1 MDPTP
6 IGGAIHY
13 PDTSLRIVHTELQIQ
28 REPFVRPFAIKGSS
42 FREKWNLIV
51 RLRDASGCEAV
62 GVGGNAVLWS
72 DTDVF
77 SSHTEVGGN
86 LLMASCLEF
95 ALQRAKEG
103 EWPGPMQMMAD
114 LLPEVYRYGKSVTCS
129 ESLRKTFALVSLV
142 ALDNAA
148 WMLHARQH
156 GIGAFDELV
165 PTKYRPFLTSRQER
179 VSVSPAVGYNLPDE
193 QVRGL
198 LEAGV
203 YVLKVKIGHPG
214 GEEEMLAQDVSRLE
228 VVHRIAEGY
237 RTPMT
242 ESGRI
247 LYYVDA
253 NGRYPNREAVV
264 RLVEQLDGRG
274 ILDRVL
280 MVEEPF
286 LDPRYQ
292 DVSGLPVRF
301 CADESL
307 EDPADVKVRWDQ
319 GYRAMAIKPA
329 GKTLSLA
336 LRMLQAAQGVG
347 ASCVVADSGCVPLLV
362 EWNKNVAARL
372 PTFPGLKG
380 GLMESNGPENYGRW
394 AEMLAQYPIPD
405 APWLRPVS
413 GSFELDSQYY
423 DCSGGIFEDPAHY
436 SALLPS

>member
-1 MDPTP
+1 
-6 IGGAIHY
+6 
-13 PDTSLRIVHTELQIQ
+13 LRIVHTELQIQ

-95 ALQRAKEG
+95 ALQQAKEG

-114 LLPEVYRYGKSVTCS
+114 LLPEVYRYGKSVTGS

-165 PTKYRPFLTSRQER
+165 PPDYRRLLGVRQER
-179 VSVSPAVGYNLPDE
+179 VSVAPAVGYNLPDE
-193 QVRGL
+193 QVHGL

-214 GEEEMLAQDVSRLE
+214 DEEEMLAQDVSRLE

-253 NGRYPNREAVV
+253 NGRYPSREAVV
-264 RLVEQLDGRG
+264 RLVEQLETRG

-280 MVEEPF
+280 MVEEPY
-286 LDPRYQ
+286 LDPRGQ

-307 EDPADVKVRWDQ
+307 EDPTDVKVRWDQ

-336 LRMLQAAQGVG
+336 FQMLEAAQDVG
-347 ASCVVADSGCVPLLV
+347 ADCVVADSGCVPLLV

-372 PTFPGLKG
+372 PAFPGLRG

-394 AEMLAQYPIPD
+394 AEMLAHYPIPD

-423 DCSGGIFEDPAHY
+423 DCSGGIFENPACY

>member
-1 MDPTP
+1 
-6 IGGAIHY
+6 
-13 PDTSLRIVHTELQIQ
+13 LRIVDTELQIQ

-51 RLRDASGCEAV
+51 RLRDASGHQAV

-72 DTDVF
+72 DTNVF

-86 LLMASCLEF
+86 LLMAACLEF

-103 EWPGPMQMMAD
+103 EWPDPMQMMAD
-114 LLPEVYRYGKSVTCS
+114 LLPEVHRYGKSVTGN
-129 ESLRKTFALVSLV
+129 ESLRRTFALVSLV

-156 GIGAFDELV
+156 GIEAFNELI
-165 PTKYRPFLTSRQER
+165 PPDFRRFLGDRQER
-179 VSVSPAVGYNLPDE
+179 VGVAPAVGYNLPDE

-198 LEAGV
+198 LDAGV

-214 GEEEMLAQDVSRLE
+214 DEGEMLAQDLARLE
-228 VVHRIAEGY
+228 AVHRIAQGY
-237 RTPMT
+237 ETPMT
-242 ESGRI
+242 ESGKV

-253 NGRYPNREAVV
+253 NGRYPGLAAVA
-264 RLVEQLDGRG
+264 RLVAQLDVRG

-286 LDPRYQ
+286 LDPRGK
-292 DVSGLPVRF
+292 DVSGLPV
-301 CADESL
+301 CCAADESL
-307 EDPADVKVRWDQ
+307 EDPADVKERWDQ

-336 LRMLQAAQGVG
+336 LRMLQAAHDVG

-372 PTFPGLKG
+372 ATFPGIKG

-394 AEMLAQYPIPD
+394 AEMLTQYPAPD
-405 APWLRPVS
+405 AAWLSPVS
-413 GSFELDSQYY
+413 GSFELDDAYY
-423 DCSGGIFEDPAHY
+423 ACSGGIFADPAFY